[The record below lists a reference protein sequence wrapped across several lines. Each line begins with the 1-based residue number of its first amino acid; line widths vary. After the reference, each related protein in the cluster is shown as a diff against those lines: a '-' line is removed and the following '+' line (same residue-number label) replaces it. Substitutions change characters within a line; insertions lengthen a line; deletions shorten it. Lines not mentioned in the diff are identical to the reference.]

1 MAIDLCG
8 HLGWVMLLLLKIG
21 WEVIKEKRLCR
32 QDYDWEFFPK
42 YIFVHSPLHIT
53 QNIIYFFL
61 PLIQDKLCIPVEP
74 CHIFV
79 PVLSHCHMLSFF
91 VQCVKVRDEC
101 SFCLYWWN
109 HLRSLFKLSF
119 HNVLKGSSWLWS
131 YSSWIYNYLCN
142 QCLSLLNWVWI
153 PLMEWCTR
161 YNTMW

>member
-1 MAIDLCG
+1 M
-8 HLGWVMLLLLKIG
+8 
-21 WEVIKEKRLCR
+21 
-32 QDYDWEFFPK
+32 
-42 YIFVHSPLHIT
+42 
-53 QNIIYFFL
+53 
-61 PLIQDKLCIPVEP
+61 IPVEP

-79 PVLSHCHMLSFF
+79 PVLTQDLDFQCHMLLSCF
-91 VQCVKVRDEC
+91 VQCVEVRDEC

-161 YNTMW
+161 YNTVITFVSDLRQVGDFLWVHKVSSTNKTDRHDVTELLLKGALNTINQTITV